1 MDQQQLNKAVDNSR
15 ESILNRLEGVLA
27 SKVIEKDGVI
37 EEVHVL
43 VDKSR
48 SPKQVS
54 RDIQSTF
61 VAWFGESL
69 DHRKI
74 SVAQLEGFQ
83 TKKVAIG
90 RVTFER
96 MVHTLEPDGK
106 MTISVTLS
114 YESHEGVGEAS
125 AYVGK
130 KGRLKLAAEATLLA
144 MRKMLDLKIGLT
156 LEDVQKTTVGGEEVV
171 NAAIL
176 LTQGVDECLLIGAA
190 FVKQSD
196 LEATVKATLDAVNR
210 RLPQLI

>member
-1 MDQQQLNKAVDNSR
+1 MDQQQLKNASDNSR
-15 ESILNRLEGVLA
+15 ESILNRLDGVLA
-27 SKVIEKDGVI
+27 SKVIEKDGII

-83 TKKVAIG
+83 TKKVSLG

-96 MVHTLEPDGK
+96 MVHTLEPDGR

-114 YESHEGVGEAS
+114 YESYEGTGEAS

-130 KGRLKLAAEATLLA
+130 KGRLKLAADATLLA
-144 MRKMLDLKIGLT
+144 MRKMLDLKLGLT
-156 LEDVQKTTVGGEEVV
+156 LEDVQKSTVGGEEVV
-171 NAAIL
+171 NAAVL

>member
-1 MDQQQLNKAVDNSR
+1 MDQQQLKDPTDNSR

-27 SKVIEKDGVI
+27 SKVIEKDGHI

-43 VDKSR
+43 VDKTR
-48 SPKQVS
+48 SAKQVS
-54 RDIQSTF
+54 RDVQSTF
-61 VAWFGESL
+61 VAWFGEPL

-83 TKKVAIG
+83 TKKLSHG
-90 RVTFER
+90 RVAFER

-106 MTISVTLS
+106 MTIAVTLS
-114 YESHEGVGEAS
+114 YEGLEGTGEAS

-130 KGRLKLAAEATLLA
+130 KGRLKLAAEATLIA
-144 MRKMLDLKIGLT
+144 MRNMLDLKLGVT
-156 LEDVQKTTVGGEEVV
+156 LEDVQKIAIGGEEAV
-171 NAAIL
+171 NAVIL
-176 LTQGVDECLLIGAA
+176 LSQGVDECLLIGAA